1 MAAAPDTEEDARPW
15 QPRAHSGHWWRGRW
29 MYLLTQE
36 PAGSEPDI
44 YTTEMRTSGV
54 SGRGMGRAE
63 GAEETLGV
71 GRYAGKAFEETG
83 DGRGR

>member
-15 QPRAHSGHWWRGRW
+15 QPRAHSGHLWRGRW

-44 YTTEMRTSGV
+44 YTTKMGASGV
-54 SGRGMGRAE
+54 SRHGRGYSNGGPR
-63 GAEETLGV
+63 
-71 GRYAGKAFEETG
+71 RTG
-83 DGRGR
+83 I